1 MVLKVMNR
9 SVLLMNCVEC
19 FFFQAQGERPTEESL
34 AAMLNEV
41 DVNKNGQI
49 DLSEFLQVCR
59 PILLS
64 TFHIIKIS
72 LF

>member
-1 MVLKVMNR
+1 MVFKIMTR
-9 SVLLMNCVEC
+9 SVLLMNCVQC
-19 FFFQAQGERPTEESL
+19 FFQAQGERPTEESL

-59 PILLS
+59 PKLLS